1 MMRDDVLR
9 LSDRQM
15 AMLRAAAKLV
25 PVAERDGF
33 LRDVSAR
40 LTGPTVGD
48 AALNAAIN
56 LTLDRRIV
64 EKEATP

>member
-56 LTLDRRIV
+56 LTLDTRIL